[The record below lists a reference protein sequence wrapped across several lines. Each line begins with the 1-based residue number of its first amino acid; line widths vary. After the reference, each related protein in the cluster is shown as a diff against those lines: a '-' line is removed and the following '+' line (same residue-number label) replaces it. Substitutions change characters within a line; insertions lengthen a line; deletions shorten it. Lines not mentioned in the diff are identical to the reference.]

1 MGCGAS
7 TPTAPKGE
15 PPLSK
20 PELAKKASSEHVARH
35 RPVSVDPTASEK
47 LRVLLGGV
55 EVEAKTWTEENAEK
69 AHATICAQF
78 AAKMNGRTP
87 TKPIDL
93 THFYE
98 GAERVVSPALL
109 AALKEAVGKEMADAL
124 GAALE
129 TLWQRVLPKI
139 GIGTMGLTAKVK
151 PEQQPLKVAYD
162 HGVRLFPLMDPM
174 KFMGPMGEKMN
185 NLKTQGN
192 DLRECDLSTDAFISS
207 APAIFIKADSTPEEA
222 RGCVRRSFDAL
233 REELGALKT
242 GEGQPYLD
250 SYALFFPTLVGLP
263 SKVPLLD
270 VLPIGEVWAEFEALV
285 DEGLVRGLGISN
297 FTTHQIDALLS
308 NPKVRHRPSW
318 IQQERHV
325 LNQIDDFK
333 AFCDARKLPLM
344 AAIPLAT
351 GDVLDSKHLAHPEM
365 TPAQAALH
373 WNITQGVA
381 VIPGADCIEHIIE
394 NAATASKLHI
404 TPITAPEPAEPLRKV
419 YPLWPAMAD
428 LFFETGTAA
437 DRGAFVTGDDGILR
451 CAKREL
457 AANDPR
463 AAEGAKIDLTPAE
476 VTLLKEVAGAIQ
488 VLTLSQKPDGRRAA
502 LDGAIRQSRDDAE
515 GTAPAGVPAPDRRP
529 SMMTNLT
536 AAAKE
541 SSSDGVSIG
550 LYGPKDG
557 EPQSHTIAPRA
568 AGGNLAPMVVVPFPA
583 FVDAGKIPRRSVKEG
598 EPTHVAIDEV
608 GEGGKV
614 LFISQRWLT
623 PKPAVGRP
631 SPDDAELTK
640 YTAVVKAAKAWAAR
654 EGVAEEKLYIWI
666 DYSSVDQDDLSELTK
681 GVNSLGLFVCS
692 ADAFITIEHPDYFDR
707 GWCLLECVFAD
718 ASKVPRFVMT
728 AGGDLKK
735 ETAEDRVALKKPH
748 EGSFTVEA
756 DRGFMKQLEAAATFI
771 KGQIERGFFEVDDM
785 INVIGDK
792 K

>member
-1 MGCGAS
+1 MRSARRSRRCGS
-7 TPTAPKGE
+7 
-15 PPLSK
+15 
-20 PELAKKASSEHVARH
+20 ASS
-35 RPVSVDPTASEK
+35 
-47 LRVLLGGV
+47 
-55 EVEAKTWTEENAEK
+55 
-69 AHATICAQF
+69 
-78 AAKMNGRTP
+78 
-87 TKPIDL
+87 
-93 THFYE
+93 
-98 GAERVVSPALL
+98 
-109 AALKEAVGKEMADAL
+109 
-124 GAALE
+124 
-129 TLWQRVLPKI
+129 KI

-308 NPKVRHRPSW
+308 NPKVRHRPSSW

-381 VIPGADCIEHIIE
+381 VIPGADCIGHIIE

-404 TPITAPEPAEPLRKV
+404 LRSRRPSPPSPSGRSTRCGRRWPISSSRRAPPPTAARSSRARRHPPLRQARARRQR
-419 YPLWPAMAD
+419 PA
-428 LFFETGTAA
+428 
-437 DRGAFVTGDDGILR
+437 RGGG
-451 CAKREL
+451 
-457 AANDPR
+457 PR
-463 AAEGAKIDLTPAE
+463 RSTWVPAE
-476 VTLLKEVAGAIQ
+476 VTLLKEVAGAI
-488 VLTLSQKPDGRRAA
+488 VALSQKPDGRRAA
-502 LDGAIRQSRDDAE
+502 LDARSADARRRR
-515 GTAPAGVPAPDRRP
+515 TAPAGVPAPDRRP
-529 SMMTNLT
+529 SMTNLT

-541 SSSDGVSIG
+541 SSSEGVSIG

-557 EPQSHTIAPRA
+557 EQEHTIAPRA

-583 FVDAGKIPRRSVKEG
+583 FVEAGKIPRRSVKEG

-608 GEGGKV
+608 AEDGKV
-614 LFISQRWLT
+614 LFRSSAL
-623 PKPAVGRP
+623 PDAVELADASA
-631 SPDDAELTK
+631 SPDDAELK
-640 YTAVVKAAKAWAAR
+640 EVHGGR
-654 EGVAEEKLYIWI
+654 QGGEGV
-666 DYSSVDQDDLSELTK
+666 
-681 GVNSLGLFVCS
+681 
-692 ADAFITIEHPDYFDR
+692 
-707 GWCLLECVFAD
+707 
-718 ASKVPRFVMT
+718 
-728 AGGDLKK
+728 GGD
-735 ETAEDRVALKKPH
+735 ARSR
-748 EGSFTVEA
+748 GEA
-756 DRGFMKQLEAAATFI
+756 VHLD
-771 KGQIERGFFEVDDM
+771 
-785 INVIGDK
+785 
-792 K
+792 